1 MLDMQLLCCDVL
13 HALHQAELSCAVLC
27 CAVLCCAA
35 LCCAVLCCA
44 VLCCFLQTGLHAVL
58 RYVVLLSANSNP

>member
-27 CAVLCCAA
+27 C
-35 LCCAVLCCA
+35 
-44 VLCCFLQTGLHAVL
+44 FLQTGLHAVL
-58 RYVVLLSANSNP
+58 RYVVLLSARAIHECSQSAYSPDCIPIVSL